1 MNLFYE
7 IYKLHPFQ
15 SFYFNKLVGKDIHK
29 KYELDYWG
37 LAGKK
42 SINEIFAL
50 KKEGKINVGVASW
63 VPLERSLVLFENSEK
78 KRINIV
84 GQNFEQAE
92 FIFLI
97 LLK

>member
-1 MNLFYE
+1 M
-7 IYKLHPFQ
+7 
-15 SFYFNKLVGKDIHK
+15 V
-29 KYELDYWG
+29 
-37 LAGKK
+37 
-42 SINEIFAL
+42 

-92 FIFLI
+92 FIFSNNI
-97 LLK
+97 TEVNSNRNDKYKVPKNFKNRI